1 MNRSR
6 SSAFAVVMILSTIA
20 PLQAQ
25 ISDESPAAIL
35 RPRHDAR
42 LYVAT
47 ESSISPEMIMP
58 RTVSPVPEDSAYDH
72 YGLLGAMIG
81 GVTTGLAYSLF
92 LCGHVENCSV
102 GLAIL
107 VGTPLFGIPGFV
119 VGGLIGAGIK
129 KRPED
134 AAEDD
139 DPDDEGEAA
148 RKDPHPP
155 LRSPA
160 IG

>member
-1 MNRSR
+1 MNGSL
-6 SSAFAVVMILSTIA
+6 SSVLAVGMIVASVA

-35 RPRHDAR
+35 RARHDAR

-47 ESSISPEMIMP
+47 ESSLSPEMIKP
-58 RTVSPVPEDSAYDH
+58 QTVSPVPEDSAYDH
-72 YGLLGAMIG
+72 YGLLGGMIG

-92 LCGHVENCSV
+92 LCGHVENCNV

-129 KRPED
+129 KRPND
-134 AAEDD
+134 GADD
-139 DPDDEGEAA
+139 NDPEKEGEAA
-148 RKDPHPP
+148 RKDPDPP
-155 LRSPA
+155 LHSQA